1 MRISPDA
8 KVDDGLFDIC
18 MVNDMSR
25 LEILK
30 FRPRVLSG
38 GHKNH
43 RAFEVLRGKHIK
55 IEFNTPTMTQADG
68 EVLGYNST
76 NFSIIPKA
84 LKVIRNNFTS
94 MITIKG
100 GGVAINQVITLREG
114 LEIEI

>member
-1 MRISPDA
+1 LVAIANGQYFGGGMRISPDA

-30 FRPRVLSG
+30 FLPRVFSG

-94 MITIKG
+94 T
-100 GGVAINQVITLREG
+100 
-114 LEIEI
+114 